1 MSNLERRSFMKSSA
15 TAIAVAAAAVAS
27 GASAG
32 APAAKGKWNSS
43 GSDKSNRGG
52 VPDRFLTKDSLI
64 MLVDHQTG
72 TIGWVKSI
80 PVAAVTAN
88 CRVLT
93 RMATTYEMPLVITTT
108 MEQNVGPTISDIRDL
123 DPEAYAHRF
132 ARGGQLSCWDD
143 DRLATTVSSLKR
155 PNLILA
161 GLTTDICL
169 FWAARDAVKRGYRV
183 MVVADACGTMTP
195 LGDQL
200 TYARLRDLGVVVA
213 DTNQVVTEL
222 VNNFGTPEGQKAQ
235 KIMAEEIISKLAP

>member
-1 MSNLERRSFMKSSA
+1 MSNLERRGFMKSSA
-15 TAIAVAAAAVAS
+15 TAVAVAAAAVATGATAGVSSLEAHGGIS
-27 GASAG
+27 GS
-32 APAAKGKWNSS
+32 AKG
-43 GSDKSNRGG
+43 DKDG
-52 VPDRFLTKDSLI
+52 VADRFLTSDSLV

-72 TIGWVKSI
+72 TIGWVKSL

-93 RMATTYEMPLVITTT
+93 RMATTYDMPLVITTT
-108 MEQNVGPTISDIRDL
+108 MEQNVGPTIPDIREL
-123 DPEAYAHRF
+123 DPEAYANRF
-132 ARGGQLSCWDD
+132 ARGGQLNCWDD
-143 DRLATTVSSLKR
+143 DRLAAAVASLKR
-155 PNLILA
+155 PNIILA

-200 TYARLRDLGVVVA
+200 TYARLHDLGIVVA

-235 KIMAEEIISKLAP
+235 KIMADEIISKLTP